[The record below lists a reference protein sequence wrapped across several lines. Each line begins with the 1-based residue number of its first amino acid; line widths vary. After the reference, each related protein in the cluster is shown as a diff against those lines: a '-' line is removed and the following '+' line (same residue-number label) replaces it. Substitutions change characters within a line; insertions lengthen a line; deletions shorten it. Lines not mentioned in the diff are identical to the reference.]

1 MWFGWNDFEYIN
13 NAMYFLRDY
22 IVFHCKCALLTK
34 PEAKMVQCYLSSF
47 FTILI
52 SSHIYWTSFVNN
64 VLINFK
70 LQYLPPFNRREYH
83 RCPYP
88 GEGEKFELK
97 LNVESF

>member
-1 MWFGWNDFEYIN
+1 MCPAYQAWGQDGSMLTE
-13 NAMYFLRDY
+13 FL
-22 IVFHCKCALLTK
+22 
-34 PEAKMVQCYLSSF
+34 F

-70 LQYLPPFNRREYH
+70 LQHLPPFNRREYH
-83 RCPYP
+83 HCP

-97 LNVESF
+97 LNVESFKKITSILSLIKYVFKGNISLQLWNS